1 MKYHILLI
9 FITSISFSQTEIKKI
24 KSTREKIEFINDSIQ
39 NYKLFSMDGDYGHS
53 GFTGPKY
60 TIKRFHQHWY
70 NETFVHYI
78 NNVRFFDDKG
88 KLVEEHWFDKSNDT
102 VGSYKYFYTE
112 FDSLSRTI
120 TYNRFDDIKVENI
133 SYNHFKKKQS
143 ELNYWQN
150 DSKNFRLEQFSYD
163 ENLNLKKKTLIYEEG
178 LSDTHFYNYD
188 KNDLLIEIIV
198 NVPLVWAKY
207 DSKSFYQRK
216 DSIGTTYIQSEF
228 FYNDKKQ
235 LIKKRD
241 YSAPDYN
248 RGTELKNTTL
258 YKYDSLGNLIE
269 KIMILAHSEMIFKDI
284 KKYNSNFK
292 LIFEKN
298 LTLNYESDFDDE
310 KEYFYNNK
318 NELKKLIVRT
328 KKFEA
333 TVTFD
338 YKYDEFGN
346 WIEQTKFYN
355 GKMLFVWKR
364 EITYY

>member
-1 MKYHILLI
+1 MKYLILLI

-24 KSTREKIEFINDSIQ
+24 RSTREKIEFINDSIQ
-39 NYKLFSMDGDYGHS
+39 NYKLFSMDGDYGLS

-70 NETFVHYI
+70 NQTFVHYI

-88 KLVEEHWFDKSNDT
+88 KLVEEHWFDKKNDT
-102 VGSYKYFYTE
+102 LGSYKYFYTE

-150 DSKNFRLEQFSYD
+150 DSKNFRLEQFGYD

-188 KNDLLIEIIV
+188 KNNLLTEIIV
-198 NVPLVWAKY
+198 NVPLVWDKY

-216 DSIGTTYIQSEF
+216 DSIGTTYLQSKF
-228 FYNDKKQ
+228 IYNDKKQ
-235 LIKKRD
+235 LIKKID
-241 YSAPDYN
+241 FSAPDYN
-248 RGTELKNTTL
+248 SVTELKNTTF
-258 YKYDSLGNLIE
+258 YEYDSFGNVIE
-269 KIMILAHSEMIFKDI
+269 TTNIRANSKTIFKNV
-284 KKYNSNFK
+284 KKYNSDVKIILDKDF
-292 LIFEKN
+292 
-298 LTLNYESDFDDE
+298 TLNFESSLDNE
-310 KEYFYNNK
+310 KEYFYNRK
-318 NELKKLIVRT
+318 NELKKLIVREN
-328 KKFEA
+328 KFKA
-333 TVTFD
+333 IVTFD

-355 GKMLFVWKR
+355 GKKLFVWKR